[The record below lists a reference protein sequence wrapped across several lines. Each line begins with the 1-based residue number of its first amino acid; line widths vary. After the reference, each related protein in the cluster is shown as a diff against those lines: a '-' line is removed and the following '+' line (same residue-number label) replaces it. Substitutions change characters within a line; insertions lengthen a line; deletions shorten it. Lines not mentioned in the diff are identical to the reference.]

1 MELEATER
9 CAEVWD
15 AQDELARF
23 RACFYCDPAKIYLD
37 GNSLGLLSRQA
48 EASVLRVLEEWKTL
62 AVDGWT
68 QAETPWFEM
77 AEILAAQTAPLL
89 GAEPGEV
96 IVANSTTVN
105 LHQLLATLFQ
115 PCEGR
120 SRLLID
126 ELAFPS
132 DRYAIQSHL
141 RLRGLDP
148 ETHLKSVPSR
158 DGFTLEEEAL
168 IEAMTP
174 EVALVVLPS
183 VLYHS
188 GQLLDM
194 ARLTEQAHQRKILIG
209 FDCSHSIGTIPHQLS
224 VWGVD
229 FAFWCGYK
237 YLNNGPG
244 GTGGLY
250 LNRRHFGAAPGLA
263 GWFSSRKER
272 QFDMSPALQAAPDAG
287 ALQIGTPN
295 LLSMAPLQGA
305 LEMIAEAGIER
316 IRRKSLQ
323 LTDYLM
329 ARIDAELERY
339 GFSLAN
345 PREPDR
351 RGGHV
356 SLVHPEAT
364 RICKALK
371 AAGVVPDYRPPCI
384 VRLAPVALYTSFRDC
399 YEAVRRLQRIMADR
413 SYEAYRTGRE
423 RVA

>member
-1 MELEATER
+1 MGLEATEPY
-9 CAEVWD
+9 AEACD
-15 AQDELARF
+15 KGDELARF
-23 RACFYCDPAKIYLD
+23 RDCFYRDPATIYLD

-48 EASVLRVLEEWKTL
+48 EAAVLRVLEEWKTL

-68 QAETPWFEM
+68 LGQTPWFEM
-77 AEILAAQTAPLL
+77 AETLAAQMAPLL

-115 PCEGR
+115 PESTR
-120 SRLLID
+120 HTV
-126 ELAFPS
+126 LADALSFPS
-132 DRYAIQSHL
+132 DRYALDSHL

-148 ETHLKSVPSR
+148 RTHLKLVPSPN
-158 DGFTLEEEAL
+158 GYTLEEEAL
-168 IEAMTP
+168 VAAMTP
-174 EVALVVLPS
+174 EVALIVLPS

-194 ARLTEQAHQRKILIG
+194 ATLTEQAHRRNILIG
-209 FDCSHSIGTIPHQLS
+209 FDCSHSVGTIPHRLS
-224 VWGVD
+224 EWGVD

-250 LNRRHFGAAPGLA
+250 LNRRHFGVAPGLA
-263 GWFSSRKER
+263 GWFSSCKER
-272 QFDMSPALQAAPDAG
+272 QFDMSPLLDAAPDAG

-316 IRRKSLQ
+316 IRRKSLL

-329 ARIDAELERY
+329 RLLEERLE
-339 GFSLAN
+339 GFGFTLAN
-345 PREPDR
+345 PREAHR

-371 AAGVVPDYRPPCI
+371 AAGVVPDYRPPQI
-384 VRLAPVALYTSFRDC
+384 VRLAPVALYTSFTDC
-399 YEAVRRLQRIMADR
+399 YRAVQRLQRIMADR
-413 SYEAYRTGRE
+413 SYEAYAAGRE
-423 RVA
+423 RIA